1 MSVLAA
7 DVTPRQAGAWCGV
20 CQGPVIRRCTCR
32 PVRFAG
38 KWRGSGSRFDQAV
51 PPKAASHTALMQ
63 VALQRGAYLEQ
74 GASHRGDRAMP
85 NLVEMFAA
93 AILVVMILA
102 IVAIATGFLPS
113 RTG

>member
-1 MSVLAA
+1 
-7 DVTPRQAGAWCGV
+7 
-20 CQGPVIRRCTCR
+20 
-32 PVRFAG
+32 
-38 KWRGSGSRFDQAV
+38 
-51 PPKAASHTALMQ
+51 
-63 VALQRGAYLEQ
+63 
-74 GASHRGDRAMP
+74 MP